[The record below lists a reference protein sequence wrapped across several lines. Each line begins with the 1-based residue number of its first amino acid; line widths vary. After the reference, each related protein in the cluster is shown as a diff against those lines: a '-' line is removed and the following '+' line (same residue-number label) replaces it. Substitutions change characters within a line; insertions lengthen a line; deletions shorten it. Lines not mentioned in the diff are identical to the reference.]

1 MKKFSL
7 ILLSLILLVML
18 AVPALAADVSL
29 TAAVSANTV
38 QAGDEVVVT
47 ISSSGTAPFTALG
60 LFIEYD
66 TSVFEYK
73 SRSWGAAIIDATTKS
88 FEETSGKVTAVWED
102 PGSYSGEIIKITLT
116 VKGVAPGN
124 TTIKF
129 GDLSCKN
136 GDNDISING
145 SSTQV
150 ALVCEHT
157 YPKDSDGNYIYTQ
170 VGADK
175 HQQTCTKCN
184 TPKVE
189 AHTWD
194 DGAPVSPV
202 KCTEDGEEKY
212 TCVICHT
219 TKTEKITAIGHAWD
233 NDCDTTCN
241 NDPSHTR
248 TTSHKYTDKWTSDST
263 SHWHQCSSC
272 GERKDN
278 ANHTPGP
285 AATQEAAQTCTVCN
299 YEIAPKLVHE
309 HQFSTEWVSDSE
321 NHWHRCLE
329 NNPICIVKDSV
340 TPHDYDNACDID
352 CNTCGYIRVAPHS
365 TNGEWRANANGHWSV
380 CTICNADTPVLP
392 HIPGPEATADTPQ
405 TCAECNFV
413 IKMELSHVH
422 EFGETWYSDDEN
434 HWQSCNDERCPEVQS
449 REPHTWDEGEELP
462 EGGFLYTCSICA
474 KQLTLAEPMP
484 TEPVTEPSTGATTQ
498 PVPTQKPAEKE
509 PKDAISWEWAGIAAI
524 VLLIIGMVLLVI
536 EFIRSRKTNMKGKF
550 SK

>member
-1 MKKFSL
+1 MMKKIIPVLLCVLLIGALALSASAADSSVTLTPSATNLELGDTFTVVAKL
-7 ILLSLILLVML
+7 TNTEQILLGTV
-18 AVPALAADVSL
+18 ALSY
-29 TAAVSANTV
+29 
-38 QAGDEVVVT
+38 DE
-47 ISSSGTAPFTALG
+47 
-60 LFIEYD
+60 
-66 TSVFEYK
+66 SVFELTGGECHVEGANPALVIVDQKAGTFFLGAPKAVAGDIFTFNFKVKDNAAYGTYK
-73 SRSWGAAIIDATTKS
+73 ITPTAAIGTSTGSEIAATAAT
-88 FEETSGKVTAVWED
+88 VTV
-102 PGSYSGEIIKITLT
+102 
-116 VKGVAPGN
+116 
-124 TTIKF
+124 
-129 GDLSCKN
+129 
-136 GDNDISING
+136 
-145 SSTQV
+145 
-150 ALVCEHT
+150 VCEHT

>member
-1 MKKFSL
+1 MKKYITIAL
-7 ILLSLILLVML
+7 CVLLLVL
-18 AVPALAADVSL
+18 AAVPAFAAEETKITVTASKTVVQRGETVDFTVSVSGDV
-29 TAAVSANTV
+29 A
-38 QAGDEVVVT
+38 
-47 ISSSGTAPFTALG
+47 
-60 LFIEYD
+60 Y
-66 TSVFEYK
+66 TSVFAELNIDQNVFEYVSSVNK
-73 SRSWGAAIIDATTKS
+73 ATTGMLAKYDGTSIGLMISGGAA
-88 FEETSGKVTAVWED
+88 
-102 PGSYSGEIIKITLT
+102 YSGELQVLTFRVKDTAPIEPSAVTGTAYGTKPDQSALT
-116 VKGVAPGN
+116 VQFTGTSV
-124 TTIKF
+124 
-129 GDLSCKN
+129 
-136 GDNDISING
+136 SINC
-145 SSTQV
+145 Q
-150 ALVCEHT
+150 HD

-170 VGADK
+170 VGTDK

>member
-1 MKKFSL
+1 MKKYITIAL
-7 ILLSLILLVML
+7 CVLLLVL
-18 AVPALAADVSL
+18 AAVPAFAAEETKITVTASKTVVQRGETVDFTVSVSGDV
-29 TAAVSANTV
+29 A
-38 QAGDEVVVT
+38 
-47 ISSSGTAPFTALG
+47 
-60 LFIEYD
+60 Y
-66 TSVFEYK
+66 TSVFAELNIDQNVFEYVSSVNK
-73 SRSWGAAIIDATTKS
+73 ATTGMLAEYDGTSIGLMISGGAA
-88 FEETSGKVTAVWED
+88 
-102 PGSYSGEIIKITLT
+102 YSGELQVLTFRVKDTAPIEPSAVTGTAYGTKPDQSALT
-116 VKGVAPGN
+116 VQFTGASV
-124 TTIKF
+124 
-129 GDLSCKN
+129 
-136 GDNDISING
+136 SINC
-145 SSTQV
+145 Q
-150 ALVCEHT
+150 HD

-170 VGADK
+170 VGTDK

-413 IKMELSHVH
+413 IKMELNHVH

-474 KQLTLAEPMP
+474 KQVTLAEPMP

>member
-1 MKKFSL
+1 MMKKIIPVLLCVLL
-7 ILLSLILLVML
+7 IG
-18 AVPALAADVSL
+18 ALALSASAADSSVTLNPSATNLELGDTFTVVAKL
-29 TAAVSANTV
+29 TNTEQIQLGTV
-38 QAGDEVVVT
+38 ALSYDE
-47 ISSSGTAPFTALG
+47 
-60 LFIEYD
+60 
-66 TSVFEYK
+66 SVFELTGGECHVEGANPALVIVDQKAGTFFLGAPKAVAGDIFTFNFKVKDNAAYGTYK
-73 SRSWGAAIIDATTKS
+73 ITPTAAIGTSTGNEIQAT
-88 FEETSGKVTAVWED
+88 G
-102 PGSYSGEIIKITLT
+102 
-116 VKGVAPGN
+116 
-124 TTIKF
+124 TTI
-129 GDLSCKN
+129 
-136 GDNDISING
+136 
-145 SSTQV
+145 TV
-150 ALVCEHT
+150 VCEHT

-474 KQLTLAEPMP
+474 KQVTLTEPMP